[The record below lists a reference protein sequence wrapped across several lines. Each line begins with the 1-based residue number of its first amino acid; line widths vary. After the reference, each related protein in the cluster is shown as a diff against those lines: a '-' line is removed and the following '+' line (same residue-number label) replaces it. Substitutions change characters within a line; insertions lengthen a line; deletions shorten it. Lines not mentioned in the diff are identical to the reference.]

1 MKMARGVV
9 LLIVVCGLTF
19 VVAGQ
24 ISSPQSQIT
33 ARIDNSRTVV
43 LGGNVHPWAQARFDR
58 GPAPVSLPM
67 QRMMLVLKSTPNQ
80 TTQLQDLLK
89 EQQDPVSVNYHKWL
103 TPEEFGE
110 QFGASETDIQKITGW
125 LTSQGFTIDSVA
137 KGRNLI
143 LFSGNAGQVQAAFHT
158 AIHKYAVDK
167 NQYWAN
173 ANDPAIPEAL
183 APVVAGIASLNNFPR
198 KPASRFAGTFARN
211 KAGKL
216 VRKAAAKT
224 GVRPQF
230 TYAGACNG
238 TDPTT
243 GAPTNCYALT
253 PYDFAT
259 IYNVLPLWNAS
270 TPINGSG
277 QTIAIVS
284 DSDIN
289 KADFTNFRSLFGLPA
304 GTLNVIY
311 TPGSSSTNPGV
322 QPNGNESEAD
332 VDTQWA
338 GAVAPG
344 ATIDLVV
351 SADNPNSTLSSFGG
365 DVSAV
370 YVIDGNVS
378 PMPSVLGYS
387 YGECEFFLGNAGN
400 ALYGGA
406 PVKDVTGEWAQAA
419 AEGITVVVSTG
430 DNGSTACDSPFN
442 TPTSGVPCVAPNQN
456 PTQYNDPAVCG
467 LAVSGIA
474 STPFNVAVGGTD
486 FNDGT
491 VSDANNFWNSSNSSS
506 TQASV
511 KGYIPEIV
519 YNDSCVNVPLDAL
532 YDPSVTQDAQTNC
545 NNYAAA
551 PPPTATLGSLSELVL
566 PFGGG
571 GGVSDCTS
579 SGTTLSTCS
588 GGYAKPTWQT
598 GNGVPNDGKRDIPD
612 ISVFAGDGTFQNFYL
627 YCQQDT
633 PGATGACSLAAGS
646 SSSFPNIQGVGGTSV
661 SAEAFAGMVAL
672 LNQAQG
678 SAVGLPNQQ
687 LYALA
692 GQSWAN
698 CQSSGT
704 LNSGCIFYQVTSGSN
719 AMPCGKGTPDCVVS
733 SSAVPPPVG
742 PGVVNEWR
750 LPAVLFLGFG
760 LSLISFWLFRRAS
773 RRWAVV
779 SASVVFLAFLAIA
792 GCGGGGSGDTIGI
805 VEANGSLGYNATAGY
820 NMATGLGSLNVYN
833 LVTEWNVSATSDFV
847 LSATPA
853 AVTTSGGTGTT
864 TITVVSIGSFG
875 ATTVD
880 FSNSS
885 ACAGLPSGASCSF
898 SQTAVPGGQTT
909 VLTITA
915 PTSPGTQP
923 VPITVTGTT
932 GSETRTTTVM
942 LTVQ

>member
-67 QRMMLVLKSTPNQ
+67 RRMMLVLKSTPNQ

-89 EQQDPVSVNYHKWL
+89 EQQDRESPNYHKWL

-198 KPASRFAGTFARN
+198 KPASRLAGTFARN

-238 TDPTT
+238 TDQTT

-259 IYNVLPLWNAS
+259 IYNVLPLWTAS

-311 TPGSSSTNPGV
+311 TPGSSSTNPGA

-370 YVIDGNVS
+370 
-378 PMPSVLGYS
+378 
-387 YGECEFFLGNAGN
+387 
-400 ALYGGA
+400 
-406 PVKDVTGEWAQAA
+406 
-419 AEGITVVVSTG
+419 
-430 DNGSTACDSPFN
+430 
-442 TPTSGVPCVAPNQN
+442 
-456 PTQYNDPAVCG
+456 
-467 LAVSGIA
+467 
-474 STPFNVAVGGTD
+474 
-486 FNDGT
+486 
-491 VSDANNFWNSSNSSS
+491 
-506 TQASV
+506 
-511 KGYIPEIV
+511 
-519 YNDSCVNVPLDAL
+519 
-532 YDPSVTQDAQTNC
+532 
-545 NNYAAA
+545 
-551 PPPTATLGSLSELVL
+551 
-566 PFGGG
+566 
-571 GGVSDCTS
+571 
-579 SGTTLSTCS
+579 
-588 GGYAKPTWQT
+588 
-598 GNGVPNDGKRDIPD
+598 
-612 ISVFAGDGTFQNFYL
+612 
-627 YCQQDT
+627 
-633 PGATGACSLAAGS
+633 
-646 SSSFPNIQGVGGTSV
+646 
-661 SAEAFAGMVAL
+661 
-672 LNQAQG
+672 
-678 SAVGLPNQQ
+678 
-687 LYALA
+687 
-692 GQSWAN
+692 
-698 CQSSGT
+698 
-704 LNSGCIFYQVTSGSN
+704 
-719 AMPCGKGTPDCVVS
+719 
-733 SSAVPPPVG
+733 
-742 PGVVNEWR
+742 
-750 LPAVLFLGFG
+750 
-760 LSLISFWLFRRAS
+760 
-773 RRWAVV
+773 
-779 SASVVFLAFLAIA
+779 
-792 GCGGGGSGDTIGI
+792 
-805 VEANGSLGYNATAGY
+805 
-820 NMATGLGSLNVYN
+820 
-833 LVTEWNVSATSDFV
+833 
-847 LSATPA
+847 
-853 AVTTSGGTGTT
+853 
-864 TITVVSIGSFG
+864 
-875 ATTVD
+875 
-880 FSNSS
+880 
-885 ACAGLPSGASCSF
+885 
-898 SQTAVPGGQTT
+898 
-909 VLTITA
+909 
-915 PTSPGTQP
+915 
-923 VPITVTGTT
+923 
-932 GSETRTTTVM
+932 
-942 LTVQ
+942 